1 MGEPIRRIFLAEFTG
16 TALLLISVVGSGI
29 MGETLANG
37 NMAIALL
44 ANAIATGCMLYC
56 IITLFGPISS
66 AHFNPVVTLAF
77 YCGVRWRRPQ
87 PFFYLIAGSGRY
99 LWCLARTFNV

>member
-1 MGEPIRRIFLAEFTG
+1 MRRLFLAEFIG

-44 ANAIATGCMLYC
+44 ASAIATGCMLYC
-56 IITLFGPISS
+56 IITLFGPISG

-77 YCGVRWRRPQ
+77 LLRGEMAATTAI
-87 PFFYLIAGSGRY
+87 FYLIAGSGRY

>member
-1 MGEPIRRIFLAEFTG
+1 M
-16 TALLLISVVGSGI
+16 LISIIGNGI

-56 IITLFGPISS
+56 IITLFGPISG

-77 YCGVRWRRPQ
+77 LLRGEMTAITTIFLSYR
-87 PFFYLIAGSGRY
+87 S
-99 LWCLARTFNV
+99 